1 MPLYGWSTT
10 AASNATADATINFA
24 ENQAPSTVNDSARAL
39 MARVAAWVDTLGGAA
54 TYGGSSNAYTA
65 TSPSGHAVASYAA
78 GVLYMLAANHTNSG
92 AASLNVDGLGAKS
105 IKTADGG
112 DVLSG
117 DIVSGGRYLLVYDG
131 TNFQIVNTI
140 GGGAYQALDATLTAW
155 AALVGSA
162 DQIGYWTGTDT
173 FALTSLTSFGRSLI
187 DDANASAA
195 RTTLGVVI
203 GTDVQAYDAELAA
216 LAGLTSAADKVPYF
230 TGSATA
236 ALADFTSFG
245 RSLVD
250 DADAS
255 AARTTLGL
263 GSIATQAANSVS
275 ISGGSITGI
284 TDLAVADGGTGAS
297 DAGTARTNLGLAIG
311 TNVQAYNQYLADIS
325 AISPSQGDIIYFDGS
340 DWVRLGAGT
349 SGQFLRTQ
357 GAGANPN
364 WQSLPSGGDMLG
376 ANNLSDLTNTTTARS
391 NLGVAIGTNVQAFD
405 ATLAALASYNTNGL
419 LTQTSADTFAGRTIT
434 AGTGV
439 TVTNGDGVSG
449 NPTIAIGQA
458 VGTSANPQFA
468 TIELGHASDTTLAR
482 GSAGVLTVEGNTVYT
497 SSNLPSTA
505 ITWTAAQTVAGA
517 NVIVNGGGAY
527 YIDGAAGTDRAMYA
541 RTGTSLRWAWGVG
554 GGAESGSNAGSNFYI
569 TRFSDA
575 GGFLADAIT
584 VNRAT
589 GVVNIDGNTAYHAG
603 NLPGTAITWTATQTV
618 NSGLVVGGSYPYIDF
633 RDPDGATNQ
642 KNWRI
647 DTDGA
652 NLYFSNYN
660 DAFSSATTWL
670 TVSRSGQT
678 PTTANFASIT
688 LQVGSNTVYHAGN
701 LPGTAITWTA
711 AQTFNAT
718 VTVSAGL
725 TADFAT
731 SRAGSPETSGS
742 TQTAVGLRLLRS
754 GIVALDV
761 GVEGS
766 GECWMQPRQHGNFA
780 VNYGLNLCPNGGT
793 LRAGGNTVWHAG
805 NDGAGSGLDADTVD
819 GINGA
824 DITTLTGT
832 QTITNKTL
840 TSPTIN
846 GGTIQSRPQASSET
860 TGTLTS
866 GSANKTIQATGDI
879 TIPNSVF
886 SAGDI
891 IVVYAGA
898 SSRTLTE
905 GSSVTMRL
913 AGTATTGSRTL
924 AARGIATLFF
934 VSASEV
940 AVGGSGVT

>member
-39 MARVAAWVDTLGGAA
+39 MARLAAWVDTLGGAA

-65 TSPSGHAVASYAA
+65 TSPSGHAVASYAV

-92 AASLNVDGLGAKS
+92 AASFNVDGLGAKS

-195 RTTLGVVI
+195 RTTLGLGSLAVI
-203 GTDVQAYDAELAA
+203 NSPTPVANGGTGATDA
-216 LAGLTSAADKVPYF
+216 GT
-230 TGSATA
+230 
-236 ALADFTSFG
+236 
-245 RSLVD
+245 
-250 DADAS
+250 
-255 AARTTLGL
+255 ARTNLGL
-263 GSIATQAANSVS
+263 GSLATAST
-275 ISGGSITGI
+275 ISDSNWSG
-284 TDLAVADGGTGAS
+284 TDLAIVNGGTGAS
-297 DAGTARTNLGLAIG
+297 DAGTARTNLGLTIG
-311 TNVQAYNQYLADIS
+311 TNVQAY
-325 AISPSQGDIIYFDGS
+325 
-340 DWVRLGAGT
+340 
-349 SGQFLRTQ
+349 
-357 GAGANPN
+357 
-364 WQSLPSGGDMLG
+364 
-376 ANNLSDLTNTTTARS
+376 
-391 NLGVAIGTNVQAFD
+391 D

-497 SSNLPSTA
+497 SSNLP
-505 ITWTAAQTVAGA
+505 
-517 NVIVNGGGAY
+517 
-527 YIDGAAGTDRAMYA
+527 
-541 RTGTSLRWAWGVG
+541 
-554 GGAESGSNAGSNFYI
+554 
-569 TRFSDA
+569 
-575 GGFLADAIT
+575 
-584 VNRAT
+584 
-589 GVVNIDGNTAYHAG
+589 
-603 NLPGTAITWTATQTV
+603 GTAITWTATQTFSYDAPTV
-618 NSGLVVGGSYPYIDF
+618 FNRASALNSQYLIQLNDNGTLRGYI
-633 RDPDGATNQ
+633 
-642 KNWRI
+642 
-647 DTDGA
+647 GA
-652 NLYFSNYN
+652 NSSFIFSASNTGGTSIF
-660 DAFSSATTWL
+660 DVSAAGL
-670 TVSRSGQT
+670 ARING
-678 PTTANFASIT
+678 
-688 LQVGSNTVYHAGN
+688 NTVYHAGN

-711 AQTFNAT
+711 AQAFRALTTLRNGSDRVIDIEDAGGVVRGYIGVAGVDGSAPSNALRLRGEGGVFLSFNGT
-718 VTVSAGL
+718 GGLSL
-725 TADFAT
+725 TASNAAT
-731 SRAGSPETSGS
+731 
-742 TQTAVGLRLLRS
+742 L
-754 GIVALDV
+754 
-761 GVEGS
+761 
-766 GECWMQPRQHGNFA
+766 
-780 VNYGLNLCPNGGT
+780 
-793 LRAGGNTVWHAG
+793 GGNTIWHAG
-805 NDGAGSGLDADTVD
+805 NDGPGSGLDADTVD

-832 QTITNKTL
+832 QTLTNKTL

-866 GSANKTIQATGDI
+866 ASANKTIQATGDI
-879 TIPNSVF
+879 AINNSVF

-898 SSRTLTE
+898 SSRTLTQ
-905 GSSVTMRL
+905 GSGVTMRL

>member
-603 NLPGTAITWTATQTV
+603 NLPGTAITWTATQT
-618 NSGLVVGGSYPYIDF
+618 
-633 RDPDGATNQ
+633 
-642 KNWRI
+642 
-647 DTDGA
+647 
-652 NLYFSNYN
+652 
-660 DAFSSATTWL
+660 
-670 TVSRSGQT
+670 
-678 PTTANFASIT
+678 
-688 LQVGSNTVYHAGN
+688 
-701 LPGTAITWTA
+701 
-711 AQTFNAT
+711 FNAT

>member
-65 TSPSGHAVASYAA
+65 TSPSGHAVTSYAT

-173 FALTSLTSFGRSLI
+173 FALASLTSFGRSLI

-216 LAGLTSAADKVPYF
+216 LAGLTSAADKLPYF

-284 TDLAVADGGTGAS
+284 TDVAVADGGTGAS

-311 TNVQAYNQYLADIS
+311 TNVQAYNQYLADIA
-325 AISPSQGDIIYFDGS
+325 AISPSQGDIIYFNGS

-434 AGTGV
+434 GGTGV

-468 TIELGHASDTTLAR
+468 TIELGNASDTTLAR

-505 ITWTAAQTVAGA
+505 ITWTAGQTFRALTTLRNGSDR
-517 NVIVNGGGAY
+517 VID
-527 YIDGAAGTDRAMYA
+527 I
-541 RTGTSLRWAWGVG
+541 
-554 GGAESGSNAGSNFYI
+554 E
-569 TRFSDA
+569 DA
-575 GGFLADAIT
+575 GGVARGYIGVVGVDGSAPSNALRLRGEGGVFLSVGGAGGLSLTASNAATLGGNTVYHGGNLPGTAIT
-584 VNRAT
+584 WTATQTFSQPVRGSNTEGFTTYATNGYYAFRKADGTRIGYFQNVDGGDLTLEQEQTNRGFNFIANGSGT
-589 GVVNIDGNTAYHAG
+589 IKANSNLIYHAG
-603 NLPGTAITWTATQTV
+603 NLPGTAITWTATPFFAA
-618 NSGLVVGGSYPYIDF
+618 GLVNQGTYPYWDF
-633 RDPDGATNQ
+633 YKTDAAANNRR
-642 KNWRI
+642 WRL
-647 DTDGA
+647 DTDGTS
-652 NLYFSNYN
+652 LIWYVTS
-660 DAFSSATTWL
+660 DAVTTSTAWLSVNRTNNTINSIALSAT
-670 TVSRSGQT
+670 
-678 PTTANFASIT
+678 AF
-688 LQVGSNTVYHAGN
+688 
-701 LPGTAITWTA
+701 
-711 AQTFNAT
+711 TFN
-718 VTVSAGL
+718 
-725 TADFAT
+725 
-731 SRAGSPETSGS
+731 
-742 TQTAVGLRLLRS
+742 
-754 GIVALDV
+754 
-761 GVEGS
+761 
-766 GECWMQPRQHGNFA
+766 
-780 VNYGLNLCPNGGT
+780 
-793 LRAGGNTVWHAG
+793 GNTVWHAG

-832 QTITNKTL
+832 QTLTNKTL

-879 TIPNSVF
+879 TINNSVF

-898 SSRTLTE
+898 SSRTLTQ
-905 GSSVTMRL
+905 GSGVTMRL

>member
-39 MARVAAWVDTLGGAA
+39 MARLAAWVDTLGGAA

-92 AASLNVDGLGAKS
+92 AATFNVDGLGAKS

-216 LAGLTSAADKVPYF
+216 LAGLASAADKLPYF
-230 TGSATA
+230 TGAATA

-263 GSIATQAANSVS
+263 GSISTQAANNVS
-275 ISGGSITGI
+275 ITGGSITGI

-311 TNVQAYNQYLADIS
+311 TNVQAYNQYLADIA
-325 AISPSQGDIIYFDGS
+325 AITPSQGDIIYFDGS

-364 WQSLPSGGDMLG
+364 WQNLPSGGDMLA

-391 NLGVAIGTNVQAFD
+391 NLGVAIGTNVQAYD

-419 LTQTSADTFAGRTIT
+419 LTQTSADTFTGRTIT

-458 VGTSANPQFA
+458 IGTSANPQFA

-497 SSNLPSTA
+497 SSNLP
-505 ITWTAAQTVAGA
+505 
-517 NVIVNGGGAY
+517 
-527 YIDGAAGTDRAMYA
+527 
-541 RTGTSLRWAWGVG
+541 
-554 GGAESGSNAGSNFYI
+554 
-569 TRFSDA
+569 
-575 GGFLADAIT
+575 
-584 VNRAT
+584 
-589 GVVNIDGNTAYHAG
+589 
-603 NLPGTAITWTATQTV
+603 GTAITWTAEQKLNGNAV
-618 NSGLVVGGSYPYIDF
+618 ISNSTPTLQLQETDA
-633 RDPDGATNQ
+633 ATDE
-642 KNWRI
+642 KNWQI
-647 DTDGA
+647 SVNGKYLIGYT
-652 NLYFSNYN
+652 SN
-660 DAFSSATTWL
+660 DAQSASAQFL
-670 TVSRSGQT
+670 TVERSGNT
-678 PTTANFASIT
+678 I
-688 LQVGSNTVYHAGN
+688 VGTNIPNGSFSVSGNTVYHAGN

-711 AQTFNAT
+711 AQTFSETIIAANQTSIAFTGDIDGAKWLPKLGSFNLSFLSDNSDSNAFETITFGGRTYRSKVIFEPTGVVKAVNFSANGNTVYHAGNLPGTSITWTATPFFNAGFVNQGAYPYWDFYRTDAVANSRRWRLDTDGVNLVWYVTNDAVSASVAWLSVNRTNNTVNSIALNAT
-718 VTVSAGL
+718 TLDFNGTVDCSASVVVGSTIELGHASDTTLSRVSAGVVAIEGVNIVTE
-725 TADFAT
+725 TA
-731 SRAGSPETSGS
+731 
-742 TQTAVGLRLLRS
+742 TQTL
-754 GIVALDV
+754 
-761 GVEGS
+761 
-766 GECWMQPRQHGNFA
+766 
-780 VNYGLNLCPNGGT
+780 
-793 LRAGGNTVWHAG
+793 
-805 NDGAGSGLDADTVD
+805 
-819 GINGA
+819 
-824 DITTLTGT
+824 
-832 QTITNKTL
+832 TNKTF

-860 TGTLTS
+860 SGTLTS
-866 GSANKTIQATGDI
+866 ASANKTIQATGDI
-879 TIPNSVF
+879 TINNSVF
-886 SAGDI
+886 AAGDI
-891 IVVYAGA
+891 VVIYAGA
-898 SSRTLTE
+898 SSRTLTQ
-905 GSSVTMRL
+905 GAGVTMRL
-913 AGTATTGSRTL
+913 AGTATTGNRTL

-934 VSASEV
+934 ISASEV